1 MTDTQMQVLELGAKG
16 YSCAQMLV
24 IGALRLMGRENPDL
38 VRAVGGLAQGAG
50 CGELCGALSGGACL
64 LSLYTAKGLD
74 SEVPHDKGPLLISE
88 LTDWFAN
95 ELCQGNGMT
104 CAAILNRI
112 LDSVEGSNTSQDKR
126 RMCETHC
133 INMVVMVW
141 EKCLELLRKYGFD
154 TTKGQTAAPANASMG

>member
-1 MTDTQMQVLELGAKG
+1 
-16 YSCAQMLV
+16 MLV

-38 VRAVGGLAQGAG
+38 VRAVAGLAQGVG

-64 LSLYTAKGLD
+64 LSLYTGKGQDSEMLHGKGL
-74 SEVPHDKGPLLISE
+74 LLVSE

-104 CAAILNRI
+104 CAAIINCI
-112 LDSVEGSNTSQDKR
+112 LDSAEDYNSPLDANDKR

-133 INMVVMVW
+133 INMVAMVW
-141 EKCLELLRKYGFD
+141 EKCLELLRENDFD
-154 TTKGQTAAPANASMG
+154 TTEGRNLE